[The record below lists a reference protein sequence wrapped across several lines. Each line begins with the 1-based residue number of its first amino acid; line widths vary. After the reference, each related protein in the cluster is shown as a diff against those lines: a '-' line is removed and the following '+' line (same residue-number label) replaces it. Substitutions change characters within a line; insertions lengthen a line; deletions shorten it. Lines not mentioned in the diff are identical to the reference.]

1 MASVFGKKNAH
12 NCIDNHFF
20 FFFWIGDV
28 KRICIYFKKHIYFTK
43 YKSQTFKWTLF
54 RGDGGARMYIKSII
68 KSVIGMFVMAEQ
80 S

>member
-1 MASVFGKKNAH
+1 MLSTQE
-12 NCIDNHFF
+12 
-20 FFFWIGDV
+20 
-28 KRICIYFKKHIYFTK
+28 HIL
-43 YKSQTFKWTLF
+43 KSTYILQSSHHEPFKWTLF